1 MVSEGERDV
10 EKLAGGDYQQKR
22 EVAARYPFLL
32 SLPFID
38 RYPVKGSQSKSRILR
53 VLPCA
58 NERKEGE
65 RRLKA
70 CYVEHNTWQEG

>member
-1 MVSEGERDV
+1 MTTSN
-10 EKLAGGDYQQKR
+10 KR

-58 NERKEGE
+58 NERKERE
-65 RRLKA
+65 R
-70 CYVEHNTWQEG
+70 G

>member
-1 MVSEGERDV
+1 MTTSN
-10 EKLAGGDYQQKR
+10 KR